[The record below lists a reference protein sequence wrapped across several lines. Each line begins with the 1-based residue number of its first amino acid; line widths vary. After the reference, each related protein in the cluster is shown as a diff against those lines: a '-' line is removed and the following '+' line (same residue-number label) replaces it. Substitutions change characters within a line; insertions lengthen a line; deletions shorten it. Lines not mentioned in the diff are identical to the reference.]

1 MSQST
6 IQHHDTLRKARVK
19 GAADYMKY
27 RYIPFT
33 HIDLF
38 RFNNV
43 SKHRGWAML
52 KEDNELF
59 DRRHHNNEVV
69 PEKRGRPP
77 TVFFRRKTWKDAT
90 AFFRISD
97 GPQGR

>member
-6 IQHHDTLRKARVK
+6 IRHYDTLRKARVK

-27 RYIPFT
+27 RNISFT

-43 SKHRGWAML
+43 SKHQGWEML
-52 KEDNELF
+52 KEDNRLF
-59 DRRHHNNEVV
+59 H
-69 PEKRGRPP
+69 
-77 TVFFRRKTWKDAT
+77 
-90 AFFRISD
+90 
-97 GPQGR
+97 